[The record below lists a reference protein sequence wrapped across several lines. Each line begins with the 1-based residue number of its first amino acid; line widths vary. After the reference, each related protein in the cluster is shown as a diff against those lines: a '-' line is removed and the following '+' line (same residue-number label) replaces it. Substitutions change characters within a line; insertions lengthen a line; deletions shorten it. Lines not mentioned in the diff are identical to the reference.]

1 MLSKIVI
8 LLIAFFLSIAVN
20 SQQICV
26 KQECSKYLSACDINC
41 QKQLNKCSL
50 ECTFG
55 SQGCIQDCVST
66 NSNALDLLTCSFDK
80 CINL

>member
-1 MLSKIVI
+1 M
-8 LLIAFFLSIAVN
+8 IAKLTFFLIIFVIFSSVN

-26 KQECSKYLSACDINC
+26 RQECKNELTKCDSNC
-41 QKQLNKCSL
+41 LKQLNKCSL
-50 ECTFG
+50 DCTFG

-66 NSNALDLLTCSFDK
+66 NVNAVALLTCAFDK

>member
-1 MLSKIVI
+1 MNAKISFLLI
-8 LLIAFFLSIAVN
+8 LLSIFVIVN

-26 KQECSKYLSACDINC
+26 RQECKDQLTKCDINC
-41 QKQLNKCSL
+41 LKQLNKCSL
-50 ECTFG
+50 DCTFG

-66 NSNALDLLTCSFDK
+66 NANALALLTCSFDK